1 LTSASAT
8 ALEELLRES
17 RALQA
22 QGEERLKDEIEQLKR
37 ELANDPSTRAL
48 AMAE

>member
-1 LTSASAT
+1 V
-8 ALEELLRES
+8 EEILRES

-22 QGEERLKDEIEQLKR
+22 EGAERLKDEIEQLKCD
-37 ELANDPSTRAL
+37 LANDPSTRAL

>member
-1 LTSASAT
+1 V
-8 ALEELLRES
+8 EELLRES

-22 QGEERLKDEIEQLKR
+22 EGEERLKDEIEQLKR
-37 ELANDPSTRAL
+37 DLANDPSTRAL